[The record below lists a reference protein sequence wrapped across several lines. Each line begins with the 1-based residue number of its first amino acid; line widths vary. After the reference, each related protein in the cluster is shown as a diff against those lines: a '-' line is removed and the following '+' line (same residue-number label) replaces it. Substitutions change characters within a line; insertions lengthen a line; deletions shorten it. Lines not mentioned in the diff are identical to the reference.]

1 MLEGKFMWYIL
12 RLHET
17 KKWEF
22 RSFRDSCRE
31 AFVLEAPNYNFGSIV
46 LNFIF
51 SQFARQVPMENYVSN
66 YSITLFFYSALDFW
80 RVLAPFFMH
89 NASLEK
95 VKNLLKLYFVSQFCP
110 PLKSYV
116 ILIQKIKTY
125 KIGYKNIYKKIWWT
139 RSLLI
144 CHIVIWNPDLIF
156 CRLWLCIK

>member
-22 RSFRDSCRE
+22 RSFRDSRRE

-51 SQFARQVPMENYVSN
+51 SQFARQVPMENYMSN
-66 YSITLFFYSALDFW
+66 YSITLFPYSALDFW
-80 RVLAPFFMH
+80 RFLAPFFMH

-95 VKNLLKLYFVSQFCP
+95 VKNSLKLYFVSQFCP

-125 KIGYKNIYKKIWWT
+125 KIGYKNIYKKNIMKSISAHLSHSYLKPGLDFLQT
-139 RSLLI
+139 MVM
-144 CHIVIWNPDLIF
+144 H
-156 CRLWLCIK
+156 